1 MSANCTR
8 TVTSAQVPPN
18 ATWEANNTIPTTQC
32 NKRVQNVGAQNNR
45 PVQRQRRII
54 HELLTYNTYLF
65 IRYLFIP
72 YSKYLSPNAAVTQSS
87 LR

>member
-1 MSANCTR
+1 MSANWTR

-18 ATWEANNTIPTTQC
+18 VTWKANKAIATTQC

-45 PVQRQRRII
+45 TVQRRRRII
-54 HELLTYNTYLF
+54 HELLTYNIYLF

>member
-1 MSANCTR
+1 MSANWTR

-18 ATWEANNTIPTTQC
+18 VTWKANKAIPTTQC

-45 PVQRQRRII
+45 TVQRRRRII
-54 HELLTYNTYLF
+54 HELLTYNIYLF